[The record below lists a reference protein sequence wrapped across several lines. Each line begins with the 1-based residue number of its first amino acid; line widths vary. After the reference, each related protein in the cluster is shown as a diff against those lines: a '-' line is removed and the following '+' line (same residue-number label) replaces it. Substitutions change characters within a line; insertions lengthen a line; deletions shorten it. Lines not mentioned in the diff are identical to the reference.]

1 VCARCYTTHDRTTF
15 AEIDKNDLVQE
26 EIGCTTNP
34 YLLPPDRRI
43 ASRIF
48 LNCGSLL
55 KLCQKNW
62 QGGHTAVSSRGGVA
76 TTLFRILLR
85 WSFGAILVSI
95 HYFKALVCGIHKLG
109 VVAAISSDLHNFE
122 FCVVLLA
129 QFWLSFLDQRLSS
142 ASSRSF
148 GSILASINY
157 FKALVC
163 GIHKLGVVA
172 AISSDLHN
180 FEFCHRNDGIAP
192 YEL

>member
-76 TTLFRILLR
+76 TTLFRILSR
-85 WSFGAILVSI
+85 W
-95 HYFKALVCGIHKLG
+95 
-109 VVAAISSDLHNFE
+109 
-122 FCVVLLA
+122 
-129 QFWLSFLDQRLSS
+129 
-142 ASSRSF
+142 SF

-172 AISSDLHN
+172 AILSSDVHN
-180 FEFCHRNDGIAP
+180 FELCVVLLAQFWLSLDQRLSICFFSLIWINSCFHKLLQGTGVWDTQARRCRCHIKR
-192 YEL
+192 LTQF